1 MKEKDIIALLKKQ
14 NLSEQAI
21 FDRLQ
26 IVDERSKEEIRQT
39 LSALI
44 ENGFVMEQRDGQYVW
59 LDNAD
64 GIFLAKVVKK
74 NANFVLLNKIRDK
87 SEVKISGRESEDLLI
102 GDLVYAKE
110 FRYEVYHCLEYLRPV
125 SELKGTY
132 SLDKNGNPIVFIQYL
147 NDCGKHVLVDDC
159 IPEDVNQGD
168 LVSSSILEMTSNSIK
183 VRVDEILVR
192 ANEPGGDITKIIA
205 EHDAPISFPESVL
218 NEATRIPQEVRE
230 EELSGR
236 HDFRDEI
243 VVTID
248 GDDAHDFDDAVQ
260 IKRFGKGY
268 QVTVHIAD
276 VTHYVK
282 KNHPL
287 DDEAIKRGTSIY
299 VADRVVPMLP
309 LELSNGICSLNPGV
323 DRLTLSVTMKIDTIG
338 NVFDS
343 YVERGVI
350 RSKGRLTYNAC
361 NKYFETGE
369 SEYSK
374 EINQTLDLLLEC
386 SQIIRK
392 KRMRQ
397 GALKLDSS
405 ELTFVLDENGEP
417 TDVVK
422 KTQGTAEMLIEDY
435 MIEAN
440 CEVAKNLRKNHI
452 PVLYRIHE
460 EPPADKLSIFK
471 DYLKRINL
479 LQSFP
484 RDSDISAK
492 RLNDFLASIKNV
504 TLRESVSKMLLRSMS
519 KAKYSPEEKGHFGLA
534 EFEYCHFTSPIRRY
548 PDDIIH
554 RLVKEYLIDGK
565 TFDYDEVYEDLER
578 LGELTSAEEVRADV
592 IERTVD
598 DLECCKYMNNH
609 IGEQYH
615 GKVSTLLAKGMFV
628 ETDLGI
634 EGFLPYQCIQGD
646 YYKFNE
652 RGFSAEGKKSNTV
665 YTIGT
670 PIDVKVMSVSFE
682 RLDIDFATPEY
693 YDSHKV
699 TISEEGRKDLEN
711 QGIYVPYERNNRSS
725 NNEHGKRPVKKP
737 YNKEPE
743 AQVVIKTYV
752 DEAGFTHRVEE
763 KAEKPHYDH
772 DKKREH
778 SHSDGERR
786 NYSRDRGNSGR
797 SRSSN
802 GNYGKGRP
810 SNGRSGGRSSYNGNK
825 SGYKGNRSSYNGN
838 RSSNNGNRNSNGRS
852 RNNGYRN
859 DRNGRSNSSYKG
871 KRGGYK
877 R

>member
-1 MKEKDIIALLKKQ
+1 MKEKDIIALLKRQ
-14 NLSEQAI
+14 NLSEQSI
-21 FDRLQ
+21 LDRLQ

-39 LSALI
+39 LSALT
-44 ENGFVMEQRDGQYVW
+44 ENGFVMLQADNQYVW

-64 GIFLAKVVKK
+64 GIFLADVVKK
-74 NANFVLLNKIRDK
+74 NSNFVILRKVRDK
-87 SEVKISGRESEDLLI
+87 SEVKVSGGETEDLLI
-102 GDLVYAKE
+102 GDLVYAKQ

-125 SELKGTY
+125 SVLKGTY
-132 SLDKNGNPIVFIQYL
+132 SLDKNGRPIVFIQYL
-147 NDCGKHVLVDDC
+147 NDCGKHVYVEEC
-159 IPEDVNQGD
+159 AVEDVNQGD
-168 LVSSSILEMTSNSIK
+168 LVSASILDMTSNEIRVK
-183 VRVDEILVR
+183 VDEILVR
-192 ANEPGGDITKIIA
+192 SNEPGADITKIIC
-205 EHDAPISFPESVL
+205 ENDAPIAFPESVL
-218 NEATRIPQEVRE
+218 NEASRIPQEVRK
-230 EELSGR
+230 EELAGR

-268 QVTVHIAD
+268 EVTVHIAD

-287 DDEAIKRGTSIY
+287 DDEAVKRGTSIY

-343 YVERGVI
+343 KVERGII
-350 RSKGRLTYNAC
+350 RSKGRPTYNAC
-361 NKYFETGE
+361 NRYFETGE

-386 SQIIRK
+386 SKAIRK

-422 KTQGTAEMLIEDY
+422 KTQGTAEMMIEDY

-440 CEVAKNLRKNHI
+440 CEVAKKLHEHNI

-460 EPPADKLSIFK
+460 NPPADKLAIFK
-471 DYLKRINL
+471 DYLKRMNL

-484 RDSDISAK
+484 RDADISAK
-492 RLNDFLASIKNV
+492 RINDFLTSIKND

-534 EFEYCHFTSPIRRY
+534 EMEHCHFTSPIRRY

-554 RLVKEYLIDGK
+554 RLVKDYLTDGRD
-565 TFDYDEVYEDLER
+565 FDYDEVYEDLER
-578 LGELTSAEEVRADV
+578 MGEMTSAEEVRADV

-598 DLECCKYMNNH
+598 DLECCKYMNKH
-609 IGEQYH
+609 IGELYH
-615 GKVSTLLAKGMFV
+615 GKVSTLLQKGMFV

-652 RGFSAEGKKSNTV
+652 RSFSAEGKSSNTV
-665 YTIGT
+665 YTIGS
-670 PIDVKVMSVSFE
+670 PIDIKVMSVNLES
-682 RLDIDFATPEY
+682 LNIDFATPEY
-693 YDSHKV
+693 YDTHAVSL
-699 TISEEGRKDLEN
+699 SEKEMQDLESR
-711 QGIYVPYERNNRSS
+711 GIYIASQRKGGRATSDRGTKTAAKP
-725 NNEHGKRPVKKP
+725 HTKKP
-737 YNKEPE
+737 EPE
-743 AQVVIKTYV
+743 IVVKTYV
-752 DEAGFTHRVEE
+752 DECGFTHRVEE
-763 KAEKPHYDH
+763 KVEKPRYDH
-772 DKKREH
+772 DKKKEYQHSDHDRGGKKNY

-786 NYSRDRGNSGR
+786 SYGHGDNHGNGQR
-797 SRSSN
+797 RRSSN
-802 GNYGKGRP
+802 GSFGKNKSSYRNNHNSSNSRSS
-810 SNGRSGGRSSYNGNK
+810 SNGR
-825 SGYKGNRSSYNGN
+825 
-838 RSSNNGNRNSNGRS
+838 RN
-852 RNNGYRN
+852 NNGYRN
-859 DRNGRSNSSYKG
+859 NRNGRSNSSYKG
-871 KRGGYK
+871 KRGGNK